1 MSLPRENPRIPEGIN
16 ASEENPLKEFAL
28 LLLGVA
34 LGVVMLVM
42 LLSLLARLLAPYVPF
57 SWEQRASPALTAAIL
72 SEPNAPGGG
81 SGAAQAL
88 ETLSRAILGS
98 SLEVPVGHRDVSTV
112 VPADAFSFHLIP
124 ADVPNAFAT
133 LGATVMI
140 TQELPSNV
148 TSENGLAM
156 VIAHEI
162 AHVQLRHPIEAV
174 GRGVV
179 IQVALMA
186 LLGQSANSLLGGA
199 ISTGGVITMLSFN
212 REMERAADER
222 ALQILQQ
229 HYGHLGGADE
239 FFVSMDEAGEDGR
252 WLEFVQTH
260 PDTDDRIAFIRQAM
274 QSAPVLG
281 GLTPL
286 PAGFTDS
293 GDPDQ

>member
-28 LLLGVA
+28 LVLGVA
-34 LGVVMLVM
+34 VGVVLLVVS
-42 LLSLLARLLAPYVPF
+42 LSLVARVLAPYVPF
-57 SWEQRASPALTAAIL
+57 SWEQRASPTLTAAM
-72 SEPNAPGGG
+72 APELEATGGI
-81 SGAAQAL
+81 SGAAIAL
-88 ETLSRAILGS
+88 ETLSRALLSS
-98 SLEVPVGHRDVSTV
+98 SLAVPVGERDVSTL
-112 VPADAFSFHLIP
+112 VPADAFNFYLIP
-124 ADVPNAFAT
+124 AGVPNAFAT
-133 LGATVMI
+133 LGATVMV
-140 TQELPSNV
+140 TRELPRSV

-162 AHVQLRHPIEAV
+162 AHVQLRHPIEAA

-199 ISTGGVITMLSFN
+199 ISSGGVITMLSFN
-212 REMERAADER
+212 RDMERAADER
-222 ALQILQQ
+222 ALQILRQ

-239 FFVSMDEAGEDGR
+239 FFVAMDEADDEDR

-260 PDTDDRIAFIRQAM
+260 PNTDDRIAFIRAAM
-274 QSAPVLG
+274 KAAPVVG

-286 PAGFTDS
+286 PAAFTGT
-293 GDPDQ
+293 GDPD